1 MKFHISAFHKPKIV
15 IHNSKLFDK
24 NQFSTFVG
32 HINFNQIMPKQISR
46 FLIFISIIFLQSQAH
61 SQNDENLVRA
71 TLMDYIEGTSTG
83 EVHRLKRAFHPD
95 AKLYYVQN
103 DTLSERSAEA
113 YIKLFKPGRKN
124 NRPGQIVSINVSKDA
139 AIGVVEVDF
148 PSRKRKYTDYMLLL
162 KDKGAWKIVHK
173 SYTYKSYDRKGKI
186 LFVVSNE
193 DSFGENSKKLTGTHY
208 GELVV
213 PYHKFSQAGY
223 EVDFV
228 SPKGGKVA
236 LAYFNLQDS
245 LQQKYFYDQKIQH
258 KLKYSFQPKD
268 VNSSEYK
275 AVFYCGGSAPVFDIP
290 ENLALQEIAR
300 EIYEE
305 NEGVVSSVCHGAAG
319 LVNVKLSNGE
329 FLIKGKKMNSFTNNE
344 ESNKN
349 LLPFLVESKL
359 KERGAIFRS
368 SDKWQPHVEVDGRLI
383 TGQNPASLEKLTDE
397 IIKALNDKTN

>member
-1 MKFHISAFHKPKIV
+1 
-15 IHNSKLFDK
+15 
-24 NQFSTFVG
+24 
-32 HINFNQIMPKQISR
+32 MPKQVLKL
-46 FLIFISIIFLQSQAH
+46 FAFISIFFLQFQVYSQ
-61 SQNDENLVRA
+61 SDEDLVRA

-83 EVHRLKRAFHPD
+83 EVHRLPRAFHPD
-95 AKLYYVQN
+95 AKLYYIQN

-113 YIKLFKPGRKN
+113 YIKLFKPGIKN

-162 KDKGAWKIVHK
+162 KDKGVWKIVHK
-173 SYTYKSYDRKGKI
+173 SYTYEPYDRKGKI
-186 LFVVSNE
+186 LFVVSNVS
-193 DSFGENSKKLTGTHY
+193 SFGENSKKLTGTHY

-213 PYHKFSQAGY
+213 PYHKFSEAGY
-223 EVDFV
+223 EIDFV

-245 LQQKYFYDQKIQH
+245 LQLNYFYNQKLQH
-258 KLKYSFQPKD
+258 KLKYSYQPQD
-268 VNSSEYK
+268 INSGEYK

-290 ENLALQEIAR
+290 ENNTIQEIAR
-300 EIYEE
+300 TIYED
-305 NEGVVSSVCHGAAG
+305 NNGVVSSVCHGAAG
-319 LVNVKLSNGE
+319 LVNIKLSNGNY
-329 FLIKGKKMNSFTNNE
+329 LINGKKVNSFTNNE
-344 ESNKN
+344 ESNEN

-383 TGQNPASLEKLTDE
+383 TGQNPASLEELSNE
-397 IIKALNDKTN
+397 VLKALKTVNN